1 MRKVAI
7 VGIGQTPV
15 REHWENNLRDLAVTA
30 LRDAMEDAGVETV
43 DGVCV
48 GNMLSGA
55 LSEQEHLGA
64 LIVDYAGLDGVE
76 GMKIEAACGSGA
88 AAIRMAVKAVAS
100 GLMDAVGVV
109 GVEKL
114 TEFSGKFSTASL
126 ATAADA
132 DYEIT
137 MGLSFV
143 GINALMMRRYLHE
156 FKYDKNDFA
165 IFPVNAHQNA
175 VHNPNAMFRY
185 TITTGQYAKSKMIAD
200 PINLLD
206 SSPIADGAAAVI
218 VVAEDH
224 IKRYKGKGVSILACE
239 VGTDTLALDNREDLL
254 WLKGV
259 ERSVK
264 KAYHVSGLSPGD
276 IDFFEAH
283 DAFSIITAM
292 SLEAS
297 GFAEKG
303 QAIPFA
309 EKKGISIQ
317 GGLPLNTAGGLKGRG
332 HPVGATGVYQVVE
345 AVQQLRGVMP
355 EAIQVKKNK
364 VAMAQNIGGSG
375 ATVITTI
382 LKRID

>member
-1 MRKVAI
+1 
-7 VGIGQTPV
+7 
-15 REHWENNLRDLAVTA
+15 
-30 LRDAMEDAGVETV
+30 
-43 DGVCV
+43 
-48 GNMLSGA
+48 
-55 LSEQEHLGA
+55 
-64 LIVDYAGLDGVE
+64 
-76 GMKIEAACGSGA
+76 
-88 AAIRMAVKAVAS
+88 
-100 GLMDAVGVV
+100 
-109 GVEKL
+109 
-114 TEFSGKFSTASL
+114 
-126 ATAADA
+126 
-132 DYEIT
+132 

-185 TITTGQYAKSKMIAD
+185 SITTGQYAKSKMIAD

-224 IKRYKGKGVSILACE
+224 IQRYKGKGVSILACE
-239 VGTDTLALDNREDLL
+239 VGTDTVALDNREDLL

-303 QAIPFA
+303 KAILFA

-355 EAIQVKKNK
+355 EAIQVKKNN

-382 LKRID
+382 LKRKE

>member
-7 VGIGQTPV
+7 VGLGQTPV
-15 REHWENNLRDLAVTA
+15 REHWESNLRDLAVTA
-30 LRDAMEDAGVETV
+30 LRDAMEDAGVETL

-55 LSEQEHLGA
+55 LSEQEHLGS

-114 TEFSGKFSTASL
+114 TEYSGKFSTAAL

-132 DYEIT
+132 DYETT
-137 MGLSFV
+137 MGLNFV
-143 GINALMMRRYLHE
+143 GLNALLMCRYLYE
-156 FKYDKNDFA
+156 FKYDKNDFS
-165 IFPVNAHQNA
+165 IFPVNAHKNA
-175 VHNPNAMFRY
+175 VHNPNAMFRHR
-185 TITTGQYAKSKMIAD
+185 ITDLQYSDSKMISE
-200 PINLLD
+200 PMNLLG

-218 VVAEDH
+218 VAAQED
-224 IKRYKGKGVSILACE
+224 IGLYQGKPVSILACE
-239 VGTDTLALDNREDLL
+239 VGTDTVALDNREDLL

-259 ERSVK
+259 ERSTK
-264 KAYHVSGLSPGD
+264 KAYYVAGLSAND
-276 IDFFEAH
+276 IDLFEVH
-283 DAFSIITAM
+283 DAFSIITAL

-297 GFAEKG
+297 GFADKG
-303 QAIPFA
+303 RAIDFA
-309 EKKGISIQ
+309 HKNGISID
-317 GGLPLNTAGGLKGRG
+317 GGIPLTTCGGLKGRG

-345 AVQQLRGVMP
+345 AAQQLRGTVS
-355 EAIQVKKNK
+355 EKIQVEKNNI
-364 VAMAQNIGGSG
+364 AMAQNIGGSG

-382 LKRID
+382 LKKIA

>member
-55 LSEQEHLGA
+55 LSEQEHLGS

-165 IFPVNAHQNA
+165 IFPVNAHHNA
-175 VHNPNAMFRY
+175 VQNPNAMFRY
-185 TITTGQYAKSKMIAD
+185 TITPAQYAKSKMIAD

-224 IKRYKGKGVSILACE
+224 INRYKGKGVSILACE
-239 VGTDTLALDNREDLL
+239 VGTDTVALDNREDLL

-264 KAYHVSGLSPGD
+264 KAYYVSGLSPKD

-303 QAIPFA
+303 KAIPFA
-309 EKKGISIQ
+309 EKKGISLQ